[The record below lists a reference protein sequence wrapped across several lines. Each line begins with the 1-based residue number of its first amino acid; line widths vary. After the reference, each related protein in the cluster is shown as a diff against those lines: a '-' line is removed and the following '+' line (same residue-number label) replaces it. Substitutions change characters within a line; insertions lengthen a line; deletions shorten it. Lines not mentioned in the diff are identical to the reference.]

1 MLVSKNFH
9 GSGPFNKLRKW
20 MESSAEKFGFLKP
33 YNQDPERKGFNYEP
47 WHYSYA
53 EKSIPMLNAYL
64 ELDAISLIRIVIY
77 WVQIYWI
84 QNLSKPTLIL
94 IYWE

>member
-1 MLVSKNFH
+1 
-9 GSGPFNKLRKW
+9 
-20 MESSAEKFGFLKP
+20 MESNAEKFGFLKP

-64 ELDAISLIRIVIY
+64 ELDAISLIKDRD
-77 WVQIYWI
+77 
-84 QNLSKPTLIL
+84 LLGADLLDSKFIRNYLNTHIL
-94 IYWE
+94 GIDKALL